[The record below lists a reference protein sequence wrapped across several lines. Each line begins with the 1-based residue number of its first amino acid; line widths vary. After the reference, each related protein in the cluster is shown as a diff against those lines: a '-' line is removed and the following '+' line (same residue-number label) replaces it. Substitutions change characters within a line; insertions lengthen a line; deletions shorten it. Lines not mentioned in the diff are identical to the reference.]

1 MRLFRRKKKKD
12 KGVQVPLS
20 ALIRQVIYDTMLM
33 PAEDI
38 AVSMGLPPI
47 SDEVSEM
54 EERAS
59 QSRLM
64 KMGKLLPFIDS
75 HADLCAKI
83 STAAYLLESTEDEV
97 SALGNREAE
106 QLHDLFRLVSLS
118 SAVSC
123 VSTLFSLGLIDSKLL
138 GDDDE

>member
-1 MRLFRRKKKKD
+1 MKLFKRRKKKD
-12 KGVQVPLS
+12 KTIEVPLS
-20 ALIRQVIYDTMLM
+20 VLIRQVIYDTMLM

-38 AVSMGLPPI
+38 AVTMGLPPI

-59 QSRLM
+59 QTRLGR
-64 KMGKLLPFIDS
+64 MGKLLPFIDS
-75 HADLCAKI
+75 HADLVAKI
-83 STAAYLLESTEDEV
+83 STAAYLLEGDEEEV
-97 SALGNREAE
+97 AALGSKEAE
-106 QLHDLFRLVSLS
+106 QLHDLFRLVALA
-118 SAVSC
+118 SAISC

>member
-1 MRLFRRKKKKD
+1 MRLFKRKKKKD
-12 KGVQVPLS
+12 KGMQVPLS

-33 PAEDI
+33 PPEEI
-38 AVSMGLPPI
+38 AMSMGLPPI

-59 QSRLM
+59 QSRLSR
-64 KMGKLLPFIDS
+64 MGRLLPFIDS
-75 HADLCAKI
+75 HADLVAKI
-83 STAAYLLESTEDEV
+83 STAAYLLESTEEEV
-97 SALGNREAE
+97 SALGNKEAE
-106 QLHDLFRLVSLS
+106 QLHDLFRLVALS
-118 SAVSC
+118 SAISC